1 MAQPD
6 PELINRILIPFDF
19 SETASLSVEHALHL
33 SKLVKADI
41 LLLHIVEQVSFTT
54 AISQALGGVEKKIES
69 ASIEKLEAFA
79 ADLHAKTGMKVEVRT
94 EVGRV
99 YRKIT
104 EVAKEWKA
112 DLVIMGTHGANG
124 YQKFALGTNTSRVVQ
139 EAPCPVLSVQTHA
152 TDVGFKKI
160 ILPIDETNESRQ
172 KVPFAVGLAQ
182 FYNAQIIL
190 LGIINFSGNDLVRRF
205 KIKVEQVEDYVVNHG
220 LDYETVYREGNDLAG
235 ITMKTSEEVGADLL
249 VIMTEQEPSITGFLL
264 GTYATRVVN
273 NSKIP
278 VLSIHPTEVDPD
290 KITVRF

>member
-6 PELINRILIPFDF
+6 PTLINRILIPFDF

-54 AISQALGGVEKKIES
+54 AIGQALGGVEKKIES
-69 ASIEKLEAFA
+69 ASIEKLEAYA
-79 ADLHAKTGMKVEVRT
+79 AELHAKTGMKVDVRT

-99 YRKIT
+99 YRKIN

-112 DLVIMGTHGANG
+112 DLVIMGTHGASG
-124 YQKFALGTNTSRVVQ
+124 YQKFTLGTNTSRVVQ

-152 TDVGFKKI
+152 TDVGFRKI
-160 ILPIDETNESRQ
+160 ILPIDESNDSRQ

-182 FYNAQIIL
+182 FYNAQVIL
-190 LGIINFSGNDLVRRF
+190 LGIINFSGSDLVRRF

-235 ITMKTSEEVGADLL
+235 ITLKASEELGADLL

-278 VLSIHPTEVDPD
+278 VISIHPTEVDPD

>member
-1 MAQPD
+1 MARPD
-6 PELINRILIPFDF
+6 PELVNRILIPFDF
-19 SETASLSVEHALHL
+19 SETAELSMEHGLFMA
-33 SKLVKADI
+33 KLVKAEI

-69 ASIEKLEAFA
+69 ASVEKLQAY
-79 ADLHAKTGMKVEVRT
+79 ADEVHAKSGLTVTIRT

-99 YRKIT
+99 YRKIN
-104 EVAKEWKA
+104 EVANEWKA
-112 DLVIMGTHGANG
+112 DLIIMGTHGANG
-124 YQKFALGTNTSRVVQ
+124 YQKFSLGTNTSRVVQ

-152 TDVGFKKI
+152 TGLGFKKI
-160 ILPIDETNESRQ
+160 VLPIDESAESRQ

-182 FYNAQIIL
+182 FYGAQIIL
-190 LGIINFSGNDLVRRF
+190 LGIINFSGEELIRRF

-235 ITMKTSEEVGADLL
+235 ITLRTSEELGADML

-273 NSKIP
+273 NSRIP

>member
-1 MAQPD
+1 
-6 PELINRILIPFDF
+6 
-19 SETASLSVEHALHL
+19 
-33 SKLVKADI
+33 
-41 LLLHIVEQVSFTT
+41 
-54 AISQALGGVEKKIES
+54 
-69 ASIEKLEAFA
+69 
-79 ADLHAKTGMKVEVRT
+79 EVRT

>member
-1 MAQPD
+1 MAKPD
-6 PELINRILIPFDF
+6 PELVNRILIPFDF
-19 SETASLSVEHALHL
+19 SETAELSMEHVLFMA
-33 SKLVKADI
+33 KLVKAEI

-54 AISQALGGVEKKIES
+54 AISQALGGVEKKIET
-69 ASIEKLEAFA
+69 ASVEKLQAY
-79 ADLHAKTGMKVEVRT
+79 ADEVHAKSGITITVRT

-99 YRKIT
+99 YRKIN
-104 EVAKEWKA
+104 EVANDWKA
-112 DLVIMGTHGANG
+112 DLIIMGTHGAHG
-124 YQKFALGTNTSRVVQ
+124 YQKFSLGTNTSRVVQ

-152 TDVGFKKI
+152 TGLGFKKI
-160 ILPIDETNESRQ
+160 VLPIDESAESRQ

-182 FYNAQIIL
+182 FYGAQIIL
-190 LGIINFSGNDLVRRF
+190 LGIINFSGEELIRRF

-235 ITMKTSEEVGADLL
+235 ITLRTTEELGADLL

-273 NSKIP
+273 NCRIP

>member
-1 MAQPD
+1 MARPD
-6 PELINRILIPFDF
+6 PELVNRILIPFDF
-19 SETASLSVEHALHL
+19 SETAELSMEHGLFMA
-33 SKLVKADI
+33 KLVKAEI
-41 LLLHIVEQVSFTT
+41 MLLHIVEQVSFTT
-54 AISQALGGVEKKIES
+54 AISQALGGVEKKIET
-69 ASIEKLEAFA
+69 ASIEKLQAY
-79 ADLHAKTGMKVEVRT
+79 ADEVHAKSGLAIAVRT

-99 YRKIT
+99 YRKIS
-104 EVAKEWKA
+104 EVATEWKA
-112 DLVIMGTHGANG
+112 DLVIMGTHGAHG
-124 YQKFALGTNTSRVVQ
+124 YQKFSLGTNTSRVVQ

-152 TDVGFKKI
+152 TGLGFKKI
-160 ILPIDETNESRQ
+160 VLPIDESAESRQ

-182 FYNAQIIL
+182 FYGAQIVL
-190 LGIINFSGNDLVRRF
+190 LGIINFSGEELVRRF

-235 ITMKTSEEVGADLL
+235 ITLRTSEELGADLL

-273 NSKIP
+273 NSRIP